1 MDKDEICMRLATF
14 IGDIELKNLIIYN
27 HIKELRGILDEN
39 TYNSI
44 EAQSKDVIS
53 SMNYLQ
59 NILIDVVHKIG
70 CDTSKR
76 KPSFLRYDEI
86 EIIEPPGFD

>member
-1 MDKDEICMRLATF
+1 MDKDEICRRLTMF
-14 IGDIELKNLIIYN
+14 IGDIELRNLIIFN
-27 HIKELRGILDEN
+27 DVKELRGVLDEN

-59 NILIDVVHKIG
+59 NILIDTVHRIG

-76 KPSFLRYDEI
+76 KPSFLRHDEI
-86 EIIEPPGFD
+86 EILEPPGFD